1 MPLHHLPLAPDLLQ
15 GDVEEHIQDADKLR
29 EDEAEHVEEET
40 LAVIKDEQRWLKA
53 RLGSQFRADFR
64 FKYRNVHYQ
73 ANQHE

>member
-15 GDVEEHIQDADKLR
+15 SDVEEHIQDADKLR

>member
-40 LAVIKDEQRWLKA
+40 LAVIKDEQR
-53 RLGSQFRADFR
+53 RLEA
-64 FKYRNVHYQ
+64 
-73 ANQHE
+73 